1 MLLTVS
7 TTHRPATDL
16 GYLLFKHPD
25 RVQEFEQSFG
35 SATVFYPEAT
45 EERCTAALVLDVDPV
60 RLVRS
65 RPQGTPDFSLAQY
78 VNDRPYAASSL
89 LAVAIRKVFSTAR
102 SGRCDARPEL
112 AATPIP
118 LELHLPAVPCR
129 PGGAAGRD
137 LLRRIFEP
145 LGWEVDARDVPLD
158 ETIDG
163 WGPSRYLDLTLR
175 GEVVLADALNQ
186 LHVLLPAL
194 DQAKHYWQAPDEVDK
209 LLRSGG
215 DWLATHPE
223 RDLITRRYLGRRR
236 ALARE
241 ALTRLDELDGR
252 PEGETTDGEQQE
264 EQAPARRPLHQLRR
278 EAVLGVLDE
287 LAAAGATSV
296 IDLGCGGGQ
305 LLADVL
311 ARPAYAV
318 VAGTDVSAV
327 GVLATQR
334 RLRVDER
341 SLRRTPDRQA
351 DALRARISVFQAS
364 VTYTDERF
372 SGYDAAVLMEVVEH
386 LDPERLPALER
397 VVFGEA
403 RPGAVVV
410 TTPNADHNVRY
421 PDLTGFRH
429 PDHRFEWTRA
439 EFAAWCDGVAARTGY
454 TVERRGVGE
463 VDPQVGPPTQL
474 GVFRRA

>member
-1 MLLTVS
+1 MTVS

-45 EERCTAALVLDVDPV
+45 EERCTAALVLDIDPV

-65 RPQGTPDFSLAQY
+65 RPRGTPDFSLAQY

-89 LAVAIRKVFSTAR
+89 LAVAIRRVFSTAR

-118 LELHLPAVPCR
+118 LEVRLPAVPCR
-129 PGGAAGRD
+129 PGGEAGRD

-145 LGWEVDARDVPLD
+145 LGWEVEAHDVPLD
-158 ETIDG
+158 ETLPG
-163 WGPSRYLDLTLR
+163 WGPSRYLDLTLS

-194 DQAKHYWQAPDEVDK
+194 DQAKHYWEAPDEVDK

-215 DWLATHPE
+215 DWLAAHPE

-252 PEGETTDGEQQE
+252 PGAETTDGEQQE
-264 EQAPARRPLHQLRR
+264 EQAPAWRPLHQLRR
-278 EAVLGVLDE
+278 EAVLDVLDE

-296 IDLGCGGGQ
+296 VDLGCGGGQ

-318 VAGTDVSAV
+318 VAGADVSAV

-334 RLRVDER
+334 RLRIDER

-351 DALRARISVFQAS
+351 EALRARISVFQAS

-372 SGYDAAVLMEVVEH
+372 AGYDAAVLMEVVEH

-410 TTPNADHNVRY
+410 TTPNADYNVRY

-454 TVERRGVGE
+454 TVERRWVGE
-463 VDPQVGPPTQL
+463 VDPELGAPTQL
-474 GVFRRA
+474 GVFRRG